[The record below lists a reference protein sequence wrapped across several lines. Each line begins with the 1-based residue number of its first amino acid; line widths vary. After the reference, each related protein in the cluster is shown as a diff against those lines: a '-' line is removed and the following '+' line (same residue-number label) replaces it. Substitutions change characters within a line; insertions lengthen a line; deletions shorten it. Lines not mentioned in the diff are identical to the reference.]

1 MEKLLFTLIL
11 VLTVGIIYLI
21 TGRNRRQINKIPE
34 GMAILCQPP
43 GKRYVVYAL
52 GVLAVVFV
60 GIFSILY
67 IMDGAPGEARGMWSL
82 CVAMAILLL
91 IVTIFAG
98 NIMARECIYFNGDT
112 IQIEKAFQKP
122 RTVRWQEIRKIDGS
136 FDNMVNLYLSDG
148 TKILT
153 VGIGML
159 NYELFCDA
167 LRKKCPETVAVYYR
181 SQVYESPQKRILRY
195 GTEYYILAGLGILI
209 LLEYLAMLLLSG
221 EENPLRGFSQS
232 EPSEWFSLL
241 FAPIYGVACLIF
253 LFIMCNTRV
262 WYSEEKM
269 MIKHPIRKET
279 ELYWRNIQRIE
290 AVTAVKQGK
299 RTWKKLRIY
308 TKEGV
313 YKISFAYLT
322 HGKDD
327 FMAEVLK
334 MVEKY
339 EIIISE

>member
-11 VLTVGIIYLI
+11 VLAVGIIYLI

-82 CVAMAILLL
+82 CVAVAILLL

-136 FDNMVNLYLSDG
+136 FDNMVNLLTGPKGSGKTQQMIERANEAVKTCEGNVFFIKKSHRDTYSLSFNIRAICMDDYDVITNTDEYLG
-148 TKILT
+148 FIY
-153 VGIGML
+153 GML
-159 NYELFCDA
+159 SADHDIKAIFID
-167 LRKKCPETVAVYYR
+167 
-181 SQVYESPQKRILRY
+181 
-195 GTEYYILAGLGILI
+195 GILKHADI
-209 LLEYLAMLLLSG
+209 TLE
-221 EENPLRGFSQS
+221 NI
-232 EPSEWFSLL
+232 PS
-241 FAPIYGVACLIF
+241 
-253 LFIMCNTRV
+253 FI
-262 WYSEEKM
+262 
-269 MIKHPIRKET
+269 ET
-279 ELYWRNIQRIE
+279 L
-290 AVTAVKQGK
+290 K
-299 RTWKKLRIY
+299 
-308 TKEGV
+308 
-313 YKISFAYLT
+313 KIS
-322 HGKDD
+322 KENDVD
-327 FMAEVLK
+327 FYVS
-334 MVEKY
+334 
-339 EIIISE
+339 ISATNEQLGNVDFEDCTLLN

>member
-11 VLTVGIIYLI
+11 VLAVGIIYLI

-67 IMDGAPGEARGMWSL
+67 IMDGAPREARGMWSL

-153 VGIGML
+153 VGIGMV
-159 NYELFCDA
+159 NYELFCDV
-167 LRKKCPETVAVYYR
+167 LRKKRPETVAVYYR

-327 FMAEVLK
+327 YDFMAEVLK

-339 EIIISE
+339 EIIN

>member
-11 VLTVGIIYLI
+11 VLAVGIIYLI

-67 IMDGAPGEARGMWSL
+67 IMDGAPREARGMWSL

-136 FDNMVNLYLSDG
+136 FDNMVNLLTGPKGSGKTQQMIERANEAVKTCEGNVFFIKKSHRDTYSLSFNIRAICMDDYDVITNTDEYLG
-148 TKILT
+148 FIY
-153 VGIGML
+153 GML
-159 NYELFCDA
+159 SADHDIKAIFID
-167 LRKKCPETVAVYYR
+167 
-181 SQVYESPQKRILRY
+181 
-195 GTEYYILAGLGILI
+195 GILKHADI
-209 LLEYLAMLLLSG
+209 TLE
-221 EENPLRGFSQS
+221 NI
-232 EPSEWFSLL
+232 PS
-241 FAPIYGVACLIF
+241 
-253 LFIMCNTRV
+253 FI
-262 WYSEEKM
+262 
-269 MIKHPIRKET
+269 ET
-279 ELYWRNIQRIE
+279 L
-290 AVTAVKQGK
+290 K
-299 RTWKKLRIY
+299 
-308 TKEGV
+308 
-313 YKISFAYLT
+313 KIS
-322 HGKDD
+322 KENDVD
-327 FMAEVLK
+327 FYVS
-334 MVEKY
+334 
-339 EIIISE
+339 ISATNEQLGNVDFEDCTLLN